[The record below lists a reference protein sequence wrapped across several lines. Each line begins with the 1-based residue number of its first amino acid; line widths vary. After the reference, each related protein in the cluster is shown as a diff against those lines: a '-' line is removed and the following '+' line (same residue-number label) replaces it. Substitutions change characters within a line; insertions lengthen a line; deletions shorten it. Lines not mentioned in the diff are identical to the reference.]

1 MTLPAAELARAT
13 IKRLAELRLPP
24 TPENYRQIYVELGG
38 EAVPPPASTARPVCE
53 PKAAPA
59 ANDAAAKTA
68 PRLALADLLQQL
80 LAEWERTQ
88 AGLTQ
93 MQKRIQIEQLAR
105 LRADEQ
111 AWGALQQMVSRW
123 AALPNRRAE
132 DSLVD
137 DEPVVAA
144 DSGAQPWRS
153 LWLATLEQGV
163 LPLCQQPEQSERLRG
178 LIAQAQGAEL
188 PPAALP
194 GALRDVWI
202 AMERQAGEN
211 AALLDAL
218 VALVRLILEH
228 LAELVPQPW
237 VGAQASAIGE
247 QLQPPLKLQQVQAAQ
262 SGVRD
267 LLMRHGVVRRSEA
280 EAHATAKALIDLLVR
295 KISDFSTEGDAY
307 NARMHDRLQ
316 QLEASR
322 EWADIHRI
330 VSEVLED
337 SRAMLASSDQLSAHL
352 RQAQQQ
358 AEIAQRRIDSLEGEL
373 QQLSQQLLEDPLTG
387 ALNRRGL
394 DAAFTREAARAQ
406 RHGRPLAAALL
417 DLDHFKRVNDDYGHD
432 AGDRVLRALVQLAR
446 RLVRPSDVVARLGGE
461 EFMLLLPDT
470 PGPQSGVVVQRLL
483 DAFRSQTLV
492 RDAQGR
498 RVELTFSA
506 GVGELCPKESFSQFY
521 QRVDA
526 ALLRAKAAGRQR
538 IEPAM
543 PCGGGEAEP
552 AAGGGASGDA
562 RPLLRWRR

>member
-13 IKRLAELRLPP
+13 LKRLAELRLPP

-38 EAVPPPASTARPVCE
+38 QADPPPRSGPPAGALE
-53 PKAAPA
+53 PAPA
-59 ANDAAAKTA
+59 ANGSDVVPK
-68 PRLALADLLQQL
+68 PALADLLLQL
-80 LAEWERTQ
+80 LAEWERVQ

-93 MQKRIQIEQLAR
+93 VQKRMQIEQFAR
-105 LRADEQ
+105 MRPDEQ

-132 DSLVD
+132 DASV
-137 DEPVVAA
+137 EAA
-144 DSGAQPWRS
+144 SAATDAGAPSWRG
-153 LWLATLEQGV
+153 LCLATLEQGV
-163 LPLCQQPEQSERLRG
+163 LPLCQQPEHNERLRG
-178 LIAQAQGAEL
+178 LIAQARTADS

-211 AALLDAL
+211 AALRDAL
-218 VALVRLILEH
+218 VALVRMILEH
-228 LAELVPQPW
+228 LAELMPQPW

-247 QLQPPLKLQQVQAAQ
+247 QLQPPLDLQRVQAAQ

-267 LLMRHGVVRRSEA
+267 LLLRQGVMRRSEA
-280 EAHATAKALIDLLVR
+280 EAHATAKALIDLLLR
-295 KISDFSTEGDAY
+295 KISDFSTAGDAY
-307 NARMHDRLQ
+307 NIRMQDRLR

-337 SRAMLASSDQLSAHL
+337 SRAMLASSDQLSAQL
-352 RQAQQQ
+352 RQARQQ

-373 QQLSQQLLEDPLTG
+373 QQLSQQLIEDPLTG

-394 DAAFTREAARAQ
+394 DAAFTREAARAR

-417 DLDHFKRVNDDYGHD
+417 DLDHFKRINDDYGHD

-446 RLVRPSDVVARLGGE
+446 RMVRPSDVIARLGGE

-470 PGPQSGVVVQRLL
+470 PGAQSGVVVQRLL
-483 DAFRSQTLV
+483 DAFRGQTLL

-506 GVGELCPKESFSQFY
+506 GVGELCPKESFNQFY

-538 IEPAM
+538 IEPAA
-543 PCGGGEAEP
+543 PCGGAAGEP
-552 AAGGGASGDA
+552 VAGGGASGDT
-562 RPLLRWRR
+562 RSLLRWRR